1 MLHHISQ
8 HNIFDV
14 KTSCLNHMMK
24 LILSSFMTCSPIKSS
39 RPFERGLN
47 EMVSKYKLQVAK
59 KLFQSL
65 MPFIKKTYTFIS
77 MLLKYRNRNRKSFKL
92 SQINCIR
99 GVFLFNLFIY
109 FFLNFKMTMR
119 YVPTVLPIYRFYCCY
134 I

>member
-47 EMVSKYKLQVAK
+47 EMVSKYKLQVD
-59 KLFQSL
+59 
-65 MPFIKKTYTFIS
+65 KKTIS
-77 MLLKYRNRNRKSFKL
+77 KFDAFHQKEHVYLYAFE
-92 SQINCIR
+92 I
-99 GVFLFNLFIY
+99 
-109 FFLNFKMTMR
+109 
-119 YVPTVLPIYRFYCCY
+119 
-134 I
+134 